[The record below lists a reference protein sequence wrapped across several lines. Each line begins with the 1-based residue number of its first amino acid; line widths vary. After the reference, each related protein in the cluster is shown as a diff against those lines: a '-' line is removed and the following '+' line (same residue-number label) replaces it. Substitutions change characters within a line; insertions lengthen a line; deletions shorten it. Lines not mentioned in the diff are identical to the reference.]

1 MAEAGATAQQKEA
14 AMQQLADQHEQI
26 EKYAQT
32 VEQELENK
40 LKIEQKL
47 SSLEKRVLHGG
58 VNMVEKMSELKK
70 LAKAT
75 KAELE
80 VQRWGDVGGMH
91 MCTLYLS
98 HSYSAISSAA
108 LRTCATS
115 FSHDTAQAPARGA

>member
-1 MAEAGATAQQKEA
+1 MTEAGATAQQKEA
-14 AMQQLADQHEQI
+14 AMQQLAEQHEQI

-47 SSLEKRVLHGG
+47 KSLEKRVLHGG
-58 VNMVEKMSELKK
+58 ENMVEKMSELKK

-80 VQRWGDVGGMH
+80 VQRWGIRSA
-91 MCTLYLS
+91 LYAQPGL
-98 HSYSAISSAA
+98 HTAA
-108 LRTCATS
+108 TKLPS
-115 FSHDTAQAPARGA
+115 VS

>member
-1 MAEAGATAQQKEA
+1 MTEAGATAQQKEA
-14 AMQQLADQHEQI
+14 AMQQLAEQHEQI

-47 SSLEKRVLHGG
+47 KSLEKRVLHGG
-58 VNMVEKMSELKK
+58 ENMVEKMSELKK

-80 VQRWGDVGGMH
+80 VQRWGIR
-91 MCTLYLS
+91 
-98 HSYSAISSAA
+98 SAQPGLHTAA
-108 LRTCATS
+108 TKLPS
-115 FSHDTAQAPARGA
+115 VS